1 MAEYLGKLQMEIEGP
16 KKQKWLEWGK
26 GSHSAT
32 FFWAGGRVGCETGEA
47 EDGGEASEVRST
59 GEENKG
65 SVPVAAHDSKQD
77 GGNSSAEGRS
87 GRDNLTKHPCKRK
100 G

>member
-16 KKQKWLEWGK
+16 KKQKWLERGK

-65 SVPVAAHDSKQD
+65 SVPVAEQD
-77 GGNSSAEGRS
+77 RGNHSAEGWS
-87 GRDNLTKHPCKRK
+87 GQRQSDQHPFKRK